1 LSSHAMLT
9 QLAQRSQSQGPLN
22 TQPLS
27 TVPPPQQLPQVITQ
41 ETMIQSKVTSSSVL
55 NSDDSNLYDLLK

>member
-1 LSSHAMLT
+1 LLT
-9 QLAQRSQSQGPLN
+9 QLAQRSQSQGQLN

-27 TVPPPQQLPQVITQ
+27 TVPRPQQLSQVTTQ